1 MFVPT
6 GWLHAWVKI
15 NLVSQVS
22 SAGRGLALSTPTGH
36 FVIVSLLWT
45 ADIAVVF
52 GLVAAVYRRR

>member
-1 MFVPT
+1 M
-6 GWLHAWVKI
+6 KI